1 MITSSTKV
9 KSFVEDFLYRK
20 SKFMTLRKTINA
32 DIITP
37 ILAYLRLDLKH
48 KLILESIPREKEN
61 SRYSMI
67 AYNPVHEIKFE
78 NGVLTDNGQV
88 KTGDPLDYLGELTIK
103 NTEDSSLPFTGGA
116 IGFVSYDTIS
126 FYENIGE
133 IPEDVIGTPDLH
145 FFLYESY
152 LIFDHKKEQ
161 ITIVESDIYSGRSE
175 LDQELAMA
183 LVLSNLTRP
192 HKNEFETVKLNPLSF
207 TSNTAKAEFMGMVEQ
222 AQSYIKNGDMF
233 QIVLSQRL
241 TSQITGNPF
250 DYYRNLRLTNPSNY
264 LYFLDFGDYQIMGA
278 SPESLVSVKNG
289 VVTTNPI
296 AGTRPRGADEAEDDA
311 LSKDLLGD
319 QKEVAEH
326 RMLVDLGRNDIGKIS
341 KVGTVKVTKY
351 MEVEYFRY
359 VMHLTSVVKGELLDS
374 VSSLDALKSTLPAG
388 TVSGAPKI
396 RAMQRIYE
404 LEKTKRGIYAGA
416 IGYLSSN
423 SDMDF
428 AIALRTMVLKDGM
441 AHAQAGAGIVF
452 DSVPENEY
460 QETLNKAKAMTK
472 IGESNDFIS

>member
-1 MITSSTKV
+1 
-9 KSFVEDFLYRK
+9 
-20 SKFMTLRKTINA
+20 MTLRKTINA

-374 VSSLDALKSTLPAG
+374 VSSLDALKSTMPAG

-428 AIALRTMVLKDGM
+428 AIALRTMVLKDGI

>member
-1 MITSSTKV
+1 
-9 KSFVEDFLYRK
+9 
-20 SKFMTLRKTINA
+20 MTLRKTINA

-37 ILAYLRLDLKH
+37 ILAYLRLELKH

-78 NGVLTDNGQV
+78 NGVLTDNSQV
-88 KTGDPLDYLGELTIK
+88 KTGDPLDYLGELTVK
-103 NTEDSSLPFTGGA
+103 NTEASSLPFTGGA

-222 AQSYIKNGDMF
+222 AQTYIKNGDMF

-428 AIALRTMVLKDGM
+428 AIALRTMVLKDGK

-452 DSVPENEY
+452 DSVPENEC

>member
-1 MITSSTKV
+1 
-9 KSFVEDFLYRK
+9 
-20 SKFMTLRKTINA
+20 MTLRKTINA

-37 ILAYLRLDLKH
+37 ILAYLRLELKH

-103 NTEDSSLPFTGGA
+103 NTEASSLPFTGGA

-222 AQSYIKNGDMF
+222 AQTYIKNGDMF

-296 AGTRPRGADEAEDDA
+296 AGTRPRGIDEAEDDA

-428 AIALRTMVLKDGM
+428 AIALRTMVLKDGK

>member
-1 MITSSTKV
+1 
-9 KSFVEDFLYRK
+9 
-20 SKFMTLRKTINA
+20 MTLKTTVNA

-37 ILAYLRLDLKH
+37 ILAYLRLELKH

-88 KTGDPLDYLGELTIK
+88 KTGDPLDYLGELTVK
-103 NTEDSSLPFTGGA
+103 NTEASSLPFTGGA

-183 LVLSNLTRP
+183 LVLLNLTRP

-222 AQSYIKNGDMF
+222 AQTYIKNGDMF

-374 VSSLDALKSTLPAG
+374 VSSLDALKSALPAG

-428 AIALRTMVLKDGM
+428 AIALRTMVLKDGK

>member
-1 MITSSTKV
+1 
-9 KSFVEDFLYRK
+9 
-20 SKFMTLRKTINA
+20 MTLRKTINA

-37 ILAYLRLDLKH
+37 ILAYLRLELKH

-88 KTGDPLDYLGELTIK
+88 KTSDPLDYLGELTVK
-103 NTEDSSLPFTGGA
+103 NTEASSLPFTGGA

-222 AQSYIKNGDMF
+222 AQTYIKNGDMF

-396 RAMQRIYE
+396 RSMQRIYE

-428 AIALRTMVLKDGM
+428 AIALRTMVLKDGK

>member
-1 MITSSTKV
+1 
-9 KSFVEDFLYRK
+9 
-20 SKFMTLRKTINA
+20 MTLKKTLNA

-37 ILAYLRLDLKH
+37 ILAYLRLELKH

-88 KTGDPLDYLGELTIK
+88 KTGDPLDYLGELTVK
-103 NTEDSSLPFTGGA
+103 NTEASSLPFTGGA

-222 AQSYIKNGDMF
+222 AQTYIKNGDMF

-428 AIALRTMVLKDGM
+428 AIALRTMVLKDGK

>member
-1 MITSSTKV
+1 M
-9 KSFVEDFLYRK
+9 YRK
-20 SKFMTLRKTINA
+20 RKLMTLRKTINA

-78 NGVLTDNGQV
+78 KGVLTDNGQV
-88 KTGDPLDYLGELTIK
+88 KTGDPLDYLGELTVK
-103 NTEDSSLPFTGGA
+103 NTEASSIPFTGGA

-126 FYENIGE
+126 LYENIGE
-133 IPEDVIGTPDLH
+133 IPEDVIETPDLH

-161 ITIVESDIYSGRSE
+161 ITIVESAIYSGRSA
-175 LDQELAMA
+175 LDQQLAMD

-207 TSNTAKAEFMGMVEQ
+207 KSNTAKAEFMTMVEQ

-241 TSQITGNPF
+241 TSQMTGNPF

-341 KVGTVKVTKY
+341 KVDTVKVTKY

-428 AIALRTMVLKDGM
+428 AIALRTMVLKDGK

>member
-1 MITSSTKV
+1 M
-9 KSFVEDFLYRK
+9 
-20 SKFMTLRKTINA
+20 
-32 DIITP
+32 
-37 ILAYLRLDLKH
+37 
-48 KLILESIPREKEN
+48 
-61 SRYSMI
+61 
-67 AYNPVHEIKFE
+67 
-78 NGVLTDNGQV
+78 
-88 KTGDPLDYLGELTIK
+88 
-103 NTEDSSLPFTGGA
+103 
-116 IGFVSYDTIS
+116 
-126 FYENIGE
+126 
-133 IPEDVIGTPDLH
+133 IGTPDLH

-222 AQSYIKNGDMF
+222 AQTYIKNGDMF

-428 AIALRTMVLKDGM
+428 AIALRTMVLKDGK

>member
-1 MITSSTKV
+1 
-9 KSFVEDFLYRK
+9 
-20 SKFMTLRKTINA
+20 MTLKKTINA

-37 ILAYLRLDLKH
+37 ILAYLRLELKH

-88 KTGDPLDYLGELTIK
+88 KTGDPLNYLGELTVK
-103 NTEDSSLPFTGGA
+103 NTEASSLPFTGGA

-175 LDQELAMA
+175 LDQELAMS
-183 LVLSNLTRP
+183 LVLSNLTQP

-222 AQSYIKNGDMF
+222 AQTYIKNGDMF

-404 LEKTKRGIYAGA
+404 LEKTKRGIYGWLGIRSCCICKLPSIDLVNVLAWFNDSWCGHWWLGWFDQCFDFDLPDQSGLG
-416 IGYLSSN
+416 GYFEAWRASS
-423 SDMDF
+423 
-428 AIALRTMVLKDGM
+428 T
-441 AHAQAGAGIVF
+441 
-452 DSVPENEY
+452 
-460 QETLNKAKAMTK
+460 
-472 IGESNDFIS
+472 

>member
-1 MITSSTKV
+1 M
-9 KSFVEDFLYRK
+9 
-20 SKFMTLRKTINA
+20 MLRKTINA

-37 ILAYLRLDLKH
+37 ILAYLRLDLRH

-67 AYNPVHEIKFE
+67 AYNPVHELKFQD
-78 NGVLTDNGQV
+78 GVLTDNGEI
-88 KTGDPLDYLGELTIK
+88 KSGDPLDYLEQLTVK
-103 NTEDSSLPFTGGA
+103 DKSVSDLPFTGGA

-126 FYENIGE
+126 LYESLGD

-152 LIFDHKKEQ
+152 MIFDHKKEQ
-161 ITIVESDIYSGRSE
+161 ITIVESDIYSGRSQAD
-175 LDQELAMA
+175 LTLAMA
-183 LVLSNLTRP
+183 LVVSNLMRP
-192 HKNEFETVKLNPLSF
+192 HKAEFETVKLNKLSF
-207 TSNTAKAEFMGMVEQ
+207 VSNTEKSEFIDMVEKAKQ
-222 AQSYIKNGDMF
+222 YIKRGDIF
-233 QIVLSQRL
+233 QVVLSQRL
-241 TSQITGNPF
+241 TSKLTGNPF

-278 SPESLVSVKNG
+278 SPESLVSVKDG
-289 VVTTNPI
+289 IVTTNPI
-296 AGTRPRGADEAEDDA
+296 AGTRPRGVDDSEDDA
-311 LSKDLLGD
+311 LAQDLLAD
-319 QKEVAEH
+319 KKEVAEH

-341 KVGTVKVTKY
+341 KTGTVTVTKY

-359 VMHLTSVVKGELLDS
+359 VMHLTSVVKGELLET
-374 VSSLDALKSTLPAG
+374 VSSLDALKATLPAG

-428 AIALRTMVLKDGM
+428 AIALRTMVLKDGL
-441 AHAQAGAGIVF
+441 AHAQAGAGVVY
-452 DSVPENEY
+452 DSVAENEY
-460 QETLNKAKAMTK
+460 IETLNKAKAMTK
-472 IGESNDFIS
+472 IGESDDFIS

>member
-1 MITSSTKV
+1 
-9 KSFVEDFLYRK
+9 
-20 SKFMTLRKTINA
+20 MTLKKTVNA

-37 ILAYLRLDLKH
+37 ILAYLRLELKH

-88 KTGDPLDYLGELTIK
+88 KTGDPLDYLGELTVK
-103 NTEDSSLPFTGGA
+103 NTEASSLPFTGGA

-175 LDQELAMA
+175 LDQELAMS
-183 LVLSNLTRP
+183 LVLSNLTQP

-222 AQSYIKNGDMF
+222 AQTYIKNGDMF

-428 AIALRTMVLKDGM
+428 AIALRTMVLKDGK

>member
-1 MITSSTKV
+1 
-9 KSFVEDFLYRK
+9 
-20 SKFMTLRKTINA
+20 MTLKKTINA

-37 ILAYLRLDLKH
+37 ILAYLRLELKH

-88 KTGDPLDYLGELTIK
+88 KTGDPLDYLGELTVK
-103 NTEDSSLPFTGGA
+103 NNEASSLPFTGGA

-175 LDQELAMA
+175 LDQELAMS
-183 LVLSNLTRP
+183 LVLSNLTQP

-222 AQSYIKNGDMF
+222 AQTYIKNGDMF

-428 AIALRTMVLKDGM
+428 AIALRTMVLKDGK

>member
-1 MITSSTKV
+1 
-9 KSFVEDFLYRK
+9 
-20 SKFMTLRKTINA
+20 MTLRKTINA

-37 ILAYLRLDLKH
+37 ILAYLRLELKH
-48 KLILESIPREKEN
+48 KLILESIPREKKN

-103 NTEDSSLPFTGGA
+103 NTEASSLPFTGGA

-222 AQSYIKNGDMF
+222 AQTYIKNGDMF

-296 AGTRPRGADEAEDDA
+296 AGTRPRGIDEAEDDA

-428 AIALRTMVLKDGM
+428 AIALRTMVLKDGK

>member
-1 MITSSTKV
+1 
-9 KSFVEDFLYRK
+9 
-20 SKFMTLRKTINA
+20 MTLKKTVNA

-37 ILAYLRLDLKH
+37 ILAYLRLELKH

-88 KTGDPLDYLGELTIK
+88 KTGDPLDYLGELTVK
-103 NTEDSSLPFTGGA
+103 NTEASSLPFTGGA

-222 AQSYIKNGDMF
+222 AQTYIKNGDMF

-428 AIALRTMVLKDGM
+428 AIALRTMVLKDGK

>member
-1 MITSSTKV
+1 
-9 KSFVEDFLYRK
+9 
-20 SKFMTLRKTINA
+20 MTLRKTINA

-37 ILAYLRLDLKH
+37 ILAYLRLDLCR

-67 AYNPVHEIKFE
+67 AYNPVHELKFQD
-78 NGVLTDNGQV
+78 GILTDNGQV
-88 KTGDPLDYLGELTIK
+88 KSGDPLDYLEQLTVK
-103 NTEDSSLPFTGGA
+103 SNDVSDLPFTGGA
-116 IGFVSYDTIS
+116 IGFVSYDTIAL
-126 FYENIGE
+126 YETIGE
-133 IPEDVIGTPDLH
+133 IPKDVIGTPDLH

-161 ITIVESDIYSGRSE
+161 ITIVESDIYSGRSTE
-175 LDQELAMA
+175 DMALAMA
-183 LVLSNLTRP
+183 LVLSHLTRP
-192 HKNEFETVKLNPLSF
+192 HKAEFESVKLNKLSF
-207 TSNTAKAEFMGMVEQ
+207 TSNTEKATFMSMVEQ
-222 AQSYIKNGDMF
+222 AKAYIKNGDIF

-241 TSQITGNPF
+241 TSEISGNPF

-289 VVTTNPI
+289 VVVTNPI
-296 AGTRPRGADEAEDDA
+296 AGTRPRGKTDKEDDA
-311 LSKDLLGD
+311 LAADLLAD
-319 QKEVAEH
+319 KKEVAEH

-341 KVGTVKVTKY
+341 KTGTVKVTKY

-359 VMHLTSVVKGELLDS
+359 VMHLTSVVKGELLDT

-428 AIALRTMVLKDGM
+428 AIALRTMVLKDGK

-452 DSVPENEY
+452 DSVAENEY